1 MTNTVTML
9 ADHIGNA
16 RPYVVGHQ
24 YVSIGDLSVSAYRTG
39 SPANASSGIDTATDE
54 TITRDDVGG
63 SWLTDGF
70 VVGDYC
76 TIVGSTTANDT
87 KLIEVAVATATV
99 LTATTV
105 AALAADTG
113 AGEIVTHAGEK
124 ILASSFGLSSITHV
138 ELLSQESV
146 TERYTITSPKENGSY
161 FYLYA
166 FNTNADNNSTLL
178 GASLVGGANV
188 AGGTTAL
195 GSIRLKV
202 TGQL

>member
-1 MTNTVTML
+1 MTNNVTML

-24 YVSIGDLSVSAYRTG
+24 YVSIGDLSVTAYRTG
-39 SPANASSGIDTATDE
+39 SPANASSGLDTAQAE
-54 TITRDDVGG
+54 TITRDDADG
-63 SWLTDGF
+63 SWLADGF
-70 VVGDYC
+70 AVGDYC

-87 KLIEVAVATATV
+87 KLIEIAAATATV

-105 AALAADTG
+105 AALADDTG

-138 ELLSQESV
+138 EILSQESV
-146 TERYTITSPKENGSY
+146 TERYTITSPKGNGSY

-188 AGGTTAL
+188 AAGTTVL

>member
-1 MTNTVTML
+1 ML

-24 YVSIGDLSVSAYRTG
+24 YVAIGNLSVTAYRTG

-70 VVGDYC
+70 AVGDFC
-76 TIVGSTTANDT
+76 TIVGSSTANDT
-87 KLIEVAVATATV
+87 KLIEVLTATATV

-105 AALAADTG
+105 AALEADTG
-113 AGEIVTHAGEK
+113 GGEVITHGGEK
-124 ILASSFGLSSITHV
+124 ILASSFGLSSITHI
-138 ELLSQESV
+138 EILSQEKV
-146 TERYTITSPKENGSY
+146 TERYVITAPKSNGSY
-161 FYLYA
+161 CYLYA
-166 FNTNADNNSTLL
+166 FNTTADNNSTLL

-188 AGGTTAL
+188 ATGATVL
-195 GSIRLKV
+195 GSLQLKV